1 MKHYCLLYGKKKQ
14 LFQNKNMQNF
24 NMTAQAVETRLPQT
38 KRPVLFEFLPS
49 KLFSFEISR

>member
-1 MKHYCLLYGKKKQ
+1 MAKKM
-14 LFQNKNMQNF
+14 FQNKNMQNF